1 MYEVALYNTPLPSP
15 HLVLLLCTL
24 FRVVSL
30 AKARANMGQHK
41 KASYTPT
48 HLVNQRYL
56 TEMYSE
62 SALKAAAAMVC
73 RVGRDP

>member
-1 MYEVALYNTPLPSP
+1 MATKGPNSI
-15 HLVLLLCTL
+15 HQALLLRIL

-30 AKARANMGQHK
+30 AKAAADMGQHK
-41 KASYTPT
+41 KGSYTPT

-62 SALKAAAAMVC
+62 SALKAAVVC
-73 RVGRDP
+73 RVGRDPRGR